1 MSIVIT
7 LRRVKRFIT
16 FLNVNNGQ
24 SAHRMHKVLFMRYVK
39 YTLRDS
45 ISHLTLL
52 AYLQTDIT
60 RRIECSSSEEIAKD
74 LQSFLRKPS
83 WDANMRH
90 IAIAYVH

>member
-1 MSIVIT
+1 
-7 LRRVKRFIT
+7 
-16 FLNVNNGQ
+16 
-24 SAHRMHKVLFMRYVK
+24 MHKVLFMRYVK

-83 WDANMRH
+83 QDANVRLLTH
-90 IAIAYVH
+90 CYCIRSLI